1 MLTPVA
7 HILRSSVVASMLLVA
22 VTACAEETAAGSTT
36 PAVTATAAT
45 VAASTDAVASTV
57 ADTTAPAT
65 ATTEPRSITATG
77 TWTIV
82 EDASFGTVALPSG
95 YTWLGEAVVFDGD
108 LTGTAL
114 YDVGVS
120 PVGANGI
127 VTSYADGTL
136 RATMA
141 GVGEGTVAWTEPERD
156 VTLPA
161 APGTAPAVGASGDFL
176 GASGTFSWAY
186 DPDGNSGTYE
196 IRLVWGEVPTT

>member
-7 HILRSSVVASMLLVA
+7 HILRTSVVASMLLVS
-22 VTACAEETAAGSTT
+22 VTACAEDTAAGSTT
-36 PAVTATAAT
+36 PAVTATAARA
-45 VAASTDAVASTV
+45 AASTAAASAVATTTV
-57 ADTTAPAT
+57 PAT
-65 ATTEPRSITATG
+65 TTTEPRSITATG

-82 EDASFGTVALPSG
+82 ADAAFGTVSLPSG

-114 YDVGVS
+114 YDIGVS
-120 PVGANGI
+120 PVGANGV

-141 GVGEGTVAWTEPERD
+141 GVGEGTLAWTEPEKD

-161 APGTAPAVGASGDFL
+161 APGTTPAVGASGDFL
-176 GASGTFSWAY
+176 GATGSFSWAY
-186 DPDGNSGTYE
+186 NPDGNSGTYE
-196 IRLVWGEVPTT
+196 VRLVWGEVPTT